1 MVRSGTNNSDS
12 NSFGEVVSCVSI
24 DDVESLSSVEIV
36 SGQVLQNGE
45 GTGSHGNIDLAPT
58 DLFLTNWVSDNSFG
72 RGGTA

>member
-12 NSFGEVVSCVSI
+12 DPFGEVVSCIPI
-24 DDVESLSSVEIV
+24 DDVESFSSVEIV
-36 SGQVLQNGE
+36 SRQVFQNCE
-45 GTGSHGNIDLAPT
+45 GTGSHGDVDLAPT